1 MNINY
6 TWRKADKSEVIENL
20 LDEKLDKLEKHADHV
35 TQIHVIFETHGK
47 QEHSVKITAHL
58 PGIDINA
65 HACAEDMY
73 KAVDEV
79 AHKLI
84 HQVEKHKSKVIDH
97 RHHNDHKH
105 CCDHD
110 HDHEE

>member
-6 TWRKADKSEVIENL
+6 TWRKADRSEVIENL
-20 LDEKLDKLEKHADHV
+20 LDEKLSKLEKHSDHV
-35 TQIHVIFETHGK
+35 TQIHVVFETHGK

-65 HACAEDMY
+65 HASAEDMY
-73 KAVDEV
+73 KAVEEV
-79 AHKLI
+79 APKLI
-84 HQVEKHKSKVIDH
+84 HQIEKHKSKQMDH
-97 RHHNDHKH
+97 RHHHGH

-110 HDHEE
+110 HEE